1 MTKGLLVAA
10 AALLLIMAAALP
22 GIVEAQTPPLHKNPK
37 AEVAEFNPISL
48 LEFFG
53 TNVGLLAQGDYSNA
67 QDLSEEL
74 RHVKISEDLRFIVGR
89 YGQLLGNLR
98 NELGFTESSLR
109 QASVSLDR
117 GTTQQLV
124 SNWKL
129 LAHP

>member
-53 TNVGLLAQGDYSNA
+53 TNVGLLAQGDLA
-67 QDLSEEL
+67 T
-74 RHVKISEDLRFIVGR
+74 RRTFP
-89 YGQLLGNLR
+89 R
-98 NELGFTESSLR
+98 NCDT
-109 QASVSLDR
+109 
-117 GTTQQLV
+117 
-124 SNWKL
+124 
-129 LAHP
+129 

>member
-22 GIVEAQTPPLHKNPK
+22 GIVEAQTSPLHKNPK

-67 QDLSEEL
+67 QDLSEEG
-74 RHVKISEDLRFIVGR
+74 HP
-89 YGQLLGNLR
+89 
-98 NELGFTESSLR
+98 SS
-109 QASVSLDR
+109 R
-117 GTTQQLV
+117 G
-124 SNWKL
+124 SG
-129 LAHP
+129 